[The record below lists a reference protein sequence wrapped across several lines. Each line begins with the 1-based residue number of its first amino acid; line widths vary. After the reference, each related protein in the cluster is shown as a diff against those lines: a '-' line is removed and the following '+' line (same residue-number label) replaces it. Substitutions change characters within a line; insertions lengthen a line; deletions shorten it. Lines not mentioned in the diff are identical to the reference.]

1 MGRVIASCFGRR
13 LDAACGR
20 PAAAQAQDR
29 ALPLFS
35 DAEIWARDYSLVDSV
50 VFGVCAVAEIL
61 SRHLGRDGRWP
72 VLLLDLLK
80 DSARQPEDGP
90 HPLSTS
96 ARELKDL
103 IVSSLSR
110 KNSQDFSAALLIV
123 DLIEYTPKYRT
134 NAGS

>member
-1 MGRVIASCFGRR
+1 MGRVITSCFGRR

-20 PAAAQAQDR
+20 PAATQALDR

-35 DAEIWARDYSLVDSV
+35 DAEIWARDYSLADSV

-80 DSARQPEDGP
+80 DSARQPEEGP
-90 HPLSTS
+90 HPVSRS
-96 ARELKDL
+96 ARDLKDL
-103 IVSSLSR
+103 ILSSLNR

-134 NAGS
+134 NAGT